1 MAGCGRHCEHGRMR
15 VRTIILTGAMLATLT
30 AVAACGGSGGSAASA
45 PTTTTTTTLPAVPT
59 TTGATPTMVPTTTRP
74 APTTGAVV
82 AAQPSFQADLTVQRA
97 GLGLLAL
104 TNTGKRAATVRGW
117 PTLVFLNAANETVAV
132 PMRKVAV
139 PGAGPRI
146 TIGPGETAFAGLR
159 WVVGEKADPKTFV
172 ATSLRLTPPG
182 SAKSVNVRLI
192 GMDGQSGGYLE
203 FDLTSAQV
211 GTLQP
216 SSQGVLVF

>member
-1 MAGCGRHCEHGRMR
+1 MR

-30 AVAACGGSGGSAASA
+30 AVAACGGSGGTAASA
-45 PTTTTTTTLPAVPT
+45 PKTTTQPAVPT
-59 TTGATPTMVPTTTRP
+59 TTTVAPTTTMAPVVTTTRPVPTTTS
-74 APTTGAVV
+74 GAV
-82 AAQPSFQADLTVQRA
+82 AAQASFQADLTIQRA

-104 TNTGKRAATVRGW
+104 TNSGKRAATVRGW

-132 PMRKVAV
+132 PMKKVAV
-139 PGAGPRI
+139 PGAGPSI
-146 TIGPGETAFAGLR
+146 TIGPGETAFAGVR
-159 WVVGEKADPKTFV
+159 WVVGDKANPKTFV

-182 SAKSVNVRLI
+182 STKSVNVRLI
-192 GMDGQSGGYLE
+192 GTNGQSGGYIE
-203 FDLTSAQV
+203 FDLTSAQI